1 LSSGQQHSSIGEH
14 ESYQKAGSIT
24 GSFATITAPETFRG
38 RFLYGGTVG
47 TLLIAPDTYTSV
59 AVTPNQREVA
69 KALDRF
75 IPATSGDRQL
85 VSIALDLL
93 TAEQYPAAFDQIMP
107 GYYESLPNIVIEQA
121 FAQTQMLNQRI
132 SSVRLGAA
140 GFQALGGISQPLVH
154 DKDGKSAAEAKDAS
168 PIVDSGTATN
178 WNTWALGNGE
188 FSRTMDISNLQ
199 NYNTDAGGFLVG
211 ADYRWNEN
219 VVTGLY
225 AGYEYTYGKYSG
237 GSTLQGNGVN
247 FGGYASYTKKGF
259 YADAVVGG
267 GYTGFQTKRTISF
280 STIDRTTS
288 ADPNS
293 PQFSAAL
300 NLGKDFEVGKFTF
313 GPVGGVQYTYA
324 GVGGFTETGADSLNL
339 ALGEQNANSL
349 RTTLGGRVAYTWN
362 LNKRITLIPE
372 VRMSWQHEFLNNGQN
387 VSASLDGGNGP
398 SFNYD
403 TTAAYRNS
411 AFAGAGV
418 TAQFGKNVSA
428 SLFYNVNFGSQ
439 TYQSNMVSVGLNFA
453 F

>member
-1 LSSGQQHSSIGEH
+1 
-14 ESYQKAGSIT
+14 
-24 GSFATITAPETFRG
+24 
-38 RFLYGGTVG
+38 
-47 TLLIAPDTYTSV
+47 
-59 AVTPNQREVA
+59 
-69 KALDRF
+69 
-75 IPATSGDRQL
+75 
-85 VSIALDLL
+85 
-93 TAEQYPAAFDQIMP
+93 
-107 GYYESLPNIVIEQA
+107 VIEQA
-121 FAQTQMLNQRI
+121 FAQTQMLNQRM
-132 SSVRLGAA
+132 SSVRLGAS

-188 FSRTMDISNLQ
+188 FSRTTDLSSVQ

-247 FGGYASYTKKGF
+247 FGGYASYAKKGF

-267 GYTGFQTKRTISF
+267 GYTGFQTKRTINF
-280 STIDRTTS
+280 STIDRTAS
-288 ADPNS
+288 ADANS

-300 NLGKDFEVGKFTF
+300 NLGKDFEVGQFTL

-324 GVGGFTETGADSLNL
+324 GVAGFTETGADSLNL
-339 ALGEQNANSL
+339 ALGQQNANSL

-387 VSASLDGGNGP
+387 VSASLDGGKGA
-398 SFNYD
+398 SFNYE

-411 AFAGAGV
+411 AFAGVGV
-418 TAQFGKNVSA
+418 TAQFSKNVGA
-428 SLFYNVNFGSQ
+428 SVFYNVNFGSQ
-439 TYQSNMVSVGLNFA
+439 NYQSNMVSVGLNFG